1 VTENIKPEIL
11 QGPTAAFQNAVSPD
25 AGADKT
31 REISAPMLDVH
42 APHEP
47 IHTWKGFFIH
57 IATICV
63 GLLIAVG
70 LEQSVEAVHR
80 SYERKHLRES
90 LQHESEQILTDTV
103 QVETAV
109 SNEIHWL
116 QQMDLVLKGAAAGS
130 GAIGP
135 LPPIPNDDFNVP
147 DNPVFKAAK
156 ASNKFALLSQQEAEA
171 YGEMNGLLDRI
182 FIAYTHREDAI
193 RSILGT
199 QRILRSGQS
208 ISASSRPGTFDTA
221 LRGYSTLVGLTPA
234 QDELKQMQRNTVELE
249 IGSEEFRYWSRQAR
263 GAASVMVRGE
273 RNLHEIETAERQFNS
288 LP

>member
-1 VTENIKPEIL
+1 MVDRTDSEIAPEPADSIQETSPSDAEPNSIPEI
-11 QGPTAAFQNAVSPD
+11 A
-25 AGADKT
+25 
-31 REISAPMLDVH
+31 APMLDVH
-42 APHEP
+42 APHES
-47 IHTWKGFFIH
+47 IHTWKAFFIH

-80 SYERKHLRES
+80 SYQRKHLRES
-90 LQHESEQILTDTV
+90 LQHESEQILADTV

-116 QQMDLVLKGAAAGS
+116 QQVDIVLKGAATESQAV
-130 GAIGP
+130 GP
-135 LPPIPNDDFNVP
+135 LPPTPNDDFNVP

-156 ASNKFALLSQQEAEA
+156 AGNKFALLSQQEAEA
-171 YGEMNGLLDRI
+171 YGEMNGLLERI
-182 FIAYTHREDAI
+182 FIAYAHREDAI

-199 QRILRSGQS
+199 QRGVRIGQS
-208 ISASSRPGTFDTA
+208 ISAPARPGTFDAA

-234 QDELKQMQRNTVELE
+234 LDQLRQMQRDTIELE
-249 IGSEEFRYWSRQAR
+249 IGSEEFLYWSRQAR

-273 RNLHEIETAERQFNS
+273 KNLHEIDSAERQFNS